1 MSEQE
6 GLDIG
11 RVIGLIMENPKLIEE
26 ISNLA
31 KQGEKSVT
39 QADDIGDS
47 TRQVEVPIE
56 KVAPASAPIST
67 TASHRSDRTQ
77 LLNAFKPYLSS
88 ERAKAIDSMI
98 SIVDIIDM
106 MRAR

>member
-31 KQGEKSVT
+31 KQGEKSAP
-39 QADDIGDS
+39 QASESGDNA
-47 TRQVEVPIE
+47 RQVEAPIE
-56 KVAPASAPIST
+56 KPTPASAPIST

-88 ERAKAIDSMI
+88 ERARAIDSMI

>member
-31 KQGEKSVT
+31 KQGEKSAP
-39 QADDIGDS
+39 QASESGDNA
-47 TRQVEVPIE
+47 RQVEAPIE
-56 KVAPASAPIST
+56 KPTPVSAPIST
-67 TASHRSDRTQ
+67 AGSHRSDRTQ